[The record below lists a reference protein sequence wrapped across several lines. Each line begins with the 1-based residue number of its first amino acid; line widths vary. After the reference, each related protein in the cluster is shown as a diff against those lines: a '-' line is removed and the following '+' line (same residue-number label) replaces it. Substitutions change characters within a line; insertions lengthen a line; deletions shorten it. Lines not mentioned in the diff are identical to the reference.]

1 MTQHELYSLIQLPP
15 EAVRQ
20 LEAVRQEIDWTQ
32 AAPCLDGLLDGNTA
46 PSAYCQLKA
55 LLLHDE
61 GHFQLLYCYLECA
74 RRAFDRYQERHIPSA
89 VYTATMGCFSRF
101 LAECKTEYGWM
112 YFDRGWWTYRQIS
125 MSLFRI
131 STLEYELC
139 AEEGKPVICLH
150 IPSDAD
156 LSSESVDDSLKQA
169 SSFFEAYAPDYEK
182 SGRYT
187 CDSWLLSPVL
197 RELLPETSRIV
208 AFQKRFQLTRTQTE
222 GSECIGW
229 IFQRP
234 LDTEIR
240 ELPENTTLQ
249 RRAKALLLAGGSIGS
264 GCGVIESGRNKS
276 GK

>member
-112 YFDRGWWTYRQIS
+112 YFDRGWWTYRQTS
-125 MSLFRI
+125 MQLFRI
-131 STLEYELC
+131 GALEYEFSHH
-139 AEEGKPVICLH
+139 EGQPALAIH

-156 LSSESVDDSLKQA
+156 LSSGSVDRSLRQA
-169 SSFFEAYAPDYEK
+169 ESFFAAYFPEYRYAY
-182 SGRYT
+182 YT
-187 CDSWLLSPVL
+187 CNSWLLSPKI
-197 RELLPETSRIV
+197 RPLLPEHSHIL
-208 AFQKRFQLTRTQTE
+208 AFQRRFHILRETFENRE
-222 GSECIGW
+222 YIECL
-229 IFQRP
+229 FQAP
-234 LDTEIR
+234 PDTDR
-240 ELPENTTLQ
+240 SALPESTSLQ
-249 RRAKALLLAGGSIGS
+249 RKVKALLLDGGSVS
-264 GCGVIESGRNKS
+264 CAYGVIHC
-276 GK
+276 

>member
-1 MTQHELYSLIQLPP
+1 MTLQELYQQIRLQQAIVQRLNDLWP
-15 EAVRQ
+15 EFEMPEELLAGMMDRETAGQAYRKLDAV
-20 LEAVRQEIDWTQ
+20 LAGDEDHMKM
-32 AAPCLDGLLDGNTA
+32 LF
-46 PSAYCQLKA
+46 CQM
-55 LLLHDE
+55 
-61 GHFQLLYCYLECA
+61 ECA
-74 RRAFDRYQERHIPSA
+74 RRVFDRYKEFGISGEIFRQ
-89 VYTATMGCFSRF
+89 TMMCFPRF
-101 LAECKTEYGWM
+101 IEECKKMHGRFF
-112 YFDRGWWTYRQIS
+112 FDRGWWTYRQIS